1 MQRVFTS
8 FLDRLRDRN
17 PGRISLAQAFSAQGV
32 TLREAASWSGIR
44 DDEGSVV
51 IAIHQADIRSMA
63 EGFSCLLWSPP
74 GERGREGTREPRMED
89 RLAHCRLA
97 TWVGIADGLV
107 VGGIG
112 EDVQSGCTVS
122 MRVEKRQ
129 NRYWATWGSVAH
141 IVARPAIAR
150 PAAARWAGERMPA
163 LAAV

>member
-1 MQRVFTS
+1 MQRAFAS
-8 FLDRLRDRN
+8 FIDRLRDH
-17 PGRISLAQAFSAQGV
+17 PSGRIPLSQAFRAQGV

-44 DDEGSVV
+44 DDDGGVV

-63 EGFSCLLWSPP
+63 DGFSCLLWSPP
-74 GERGREGTREPRMED
+74 GERSIEALREPRMED

-97 TWVGIADGLV
+97 TWVGIADGLI

-112 EDVQSGCTVS
+112 EDVQAGFTVA

-141 IVARPAIAR
+141 IVARPATTR
-150 PAAARWAGERMPA
+150 PAVAHWAGERMPMM
-163 LAAV
+163 AAA